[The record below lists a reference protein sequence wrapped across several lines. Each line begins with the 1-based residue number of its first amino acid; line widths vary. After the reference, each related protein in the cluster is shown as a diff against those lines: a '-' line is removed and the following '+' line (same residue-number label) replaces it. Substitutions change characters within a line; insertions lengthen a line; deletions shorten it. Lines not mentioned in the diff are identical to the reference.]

1 MPPSPPAL
9 HRPPTA
15 PTPAVPSMP
24 ALLPRSAPPLKP
36 KAGYTLR
43 GRQCLNCGQPVEG
56 AFCGTCG
63 QEYDSSGEIS
73 VRLTFRDLVDDLV
86 QVNREFLRT
95 VWRLIRRPGQL
106 TLDFLAGKR
115 AGCVSPSK
123 LFLVVNFVT
132 FMLAQWLQPE
142 STKDIAGMVGM
153 APVEAGAR
161 IRDVSIEHFGGDL
174 EGRLGSLVPAYF
186 FVLVPVFALGM
197 MLLYAGTRRP
207 FAAHAAF
214 SFHFFSFALLA
225 LIPDL
230 LLTGTPAE
238 EPALMIALFLLIPL
252 WTALAMHRVYG
263 DGWGAT
269 IARAGVAWVFFIGF
283 LMLYYLGMIWLAL
296 LTA

>member
-1 MPPSPPAL
+1 
-9 HRPPTA
+9 
-15 PTPAVPSMP
+15 MP

-36 KAGYTLR
+36 KAGYTLL

-56 AFCGTCG
+56 AYCSTCG
-63 QEYDSSGEIS
+63 QEYAGGGEVS

-86 QVNREFLRT
+86 QVNRQFLVS

-106 TLDFLAGKR
+106 TLDFLAGRR

-123 LFLVVNFVT
+123 LFLVVNFVS

-142 STKDIAGMVGM
+142 STKDVAEMVGM
-153 APVEAGAR
+153 GPIVAGAQMR
-161 IRDVSIEHFGGDL
+161 EVSIEHFGGDL

-186 FVLVPVFALGM
+186 FVLVPVFAFGL

-214 SFHFFSFALLA
+214 SFHFFSVALLS
-225 LIPDL
+225 LVPNL
-230 LLTGTPAE
+230 LLTGTAIQ
-238 EPALMIALFLLIPL
+238 EPLLMVALFVLIPA
-252 WTALAMHRVYG
+252 WTILAMHRVYG

-269 IARAGVAWVFFIGF
+269 IARAGVAWVFFIGS
-283 LMLYYLGMIWLAL
+283 LLLYYLGMVYLAL

>member
-1 MPPSPPAL
+1 
-9 HRPPTA
+9 
-15 PTPAVPSMP
+15 MP
-24 ALLPRSAPPLKP
+24 ALLPRSAPSLRP

-56 AFCGTCG
+56 SFCGNCG
-63 QEYDSSGEIS
+63 QEYDSGGEVS

-106 TLDFLAGKR
+106 TLDFLGGRR

-123 LFLVVNFVT
+123 LFLVVNFVA
-132 FMLAQWLQPE
+132 FMIAQWLQPE
-142 STKDIAGMVGM
+142 STKDVAEMVGM
-153 APVEAGAR
+153 GPIIAGAQVR
-161 IRDVSIEHFGGDL
+161 EVSLEHFGGDL

-186 FVLVPVFALGM
+186 FLLVPVFAAGL
-197 MLLYAGTRRP
+197 MLLYVGSGRP

-214 SFHFFSFALLA
+214 SFHFFAVALLC
-225 LIPDL
+225 IVPSL
-230 LLTGTPAE
+230 LLTGTAAQ
-238 EPALMIALFLLIPL
+238 EPALAVALLLLIPL
-252 WTALAMHRVYG
+252 WTVLAMHRVYG

-269 IARAGVAWVFFIGF
+269 IARAGVACVFFIGF
-283 LMLYYLGMIWLAL
+283 LMLYYLGMIYLAL